1 MRAVTDIVLTQALDD
16 AAEWQADGHRRADCG
31 ERVRPVP
38 RGPGPADAYRIRA
51 RRARLSPEDLTIEIT
66 EDFLLDNIDRTRS
79 VLEGSGRR
87 GIRIAIDDFG
97 SGYSALWYLRELA
110 IDEVKLDRHFIAP
123 IRVDARAAAVVRGVV
138 DLAHVLGVT
147 TVAEGVENAETAER
161 LREFGCEVAQGY
173 FYSPPISAA
182 AMMNMLASG
191 QSKRPKRV
199 ELERLTATGLKA
211 QVVAKSS

>member
-1 MRAVTDIVLTQALDD
+1 M
-16 AAEWQADGHRRADCG
+16 
-31 ERVRPVP
+31 
-38 RGPGPADAYRIRA
+38 
-51 RRARLSPEDLTIEIT
+51 
-66 EDFLLDNIDRTRS
+66 
-79 VLEGSGRR
+79 
-87 GIRIAIDDFG
+87 
-97 SGYSALWYLRELA
+97 A

-147 TVAEGVENAETAER
+147 TVAEGVENAETADR

-191 QSKRPKRV
+191 QSKRPKRPKRV
-199 ELERLTATGLKA
+199 ELGGLTATGLREP
-211 QVVAKSS
+211 VVAKSS